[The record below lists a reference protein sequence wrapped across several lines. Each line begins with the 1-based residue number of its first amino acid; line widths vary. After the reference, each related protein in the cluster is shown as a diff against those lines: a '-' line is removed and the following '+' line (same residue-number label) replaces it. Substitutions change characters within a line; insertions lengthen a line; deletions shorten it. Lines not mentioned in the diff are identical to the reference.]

1 MKTMSMV
8 KGVGA
13 GMAVGTMV
21 YLYSNSTSG
30 KRRRLK
36 SRTARAIHAVG
47 DIAEGI
53 ADFMS

>member
-1 MKTMSMV
+1 MSAA
-8 KGVGA
+8 KAVGA
-13 GMAVGTMV
+13 GMTVGAAV
-21 YLYSNSTSG
+21 YAYSNAKST
-30 KRRRLK
+30 KKRRLK

>member
-1 MKTMSMV
+1 MNAGAMM

-13 GMAVGTMV
+13 GMAAGAMV
-21 YLYSNSTSG
+21 YAFSSAKSSK
-30 KRRRLK
+30 KRKLK

-53 ADFMS
+53 ADFIS